1 MTFTGAGTVIIND
14 TLDPQA
20 PDTGILNLNSV
31 NAGEALTVSAGVS
44 DVTIGTADNNLNKL
58 IFSGAG
64 EFNIE
69 DVGIFVK
76 NIGVNST
83 TPIVLDAISGNLTF
97 GANGQVIQSGDI
109 GGFVDFNGNNA
120 KLTLEDGVDI
130 GGAVQNT
137 GGTSNGTIIVEGN
150 SVINGFING
159 LAMLQVGAGDVSISE
174 DGGNNSIAEIQGN
187 GTNTLIFGEN
197 FKLTGSIN
205 KTGGQALKL
214 DFANSS
220 VSDVVGTAVSPVGD
234 IELNGT
240 LNSFSSSIY
249 SNGNITLAEESIN
262 NFAGDVTAAKFI
274 VNNNAAMSFSNN
286 LALNSDIEASNGSS
300 IVFNSSQ
307 VTYTGNASFEDVL
320 NIYAIYDG
328 ATQSGGSI
336 LIKSGSS
343 YDLSKVSLLNL
354 ILEVENEES
363 IPTGAQYK
371 LIIAE
376 TDGGFNPT
384 TGNIKLTINGEE
396 DTDGVKITRASKSLT
411 LNFENLRNEAIEE
424 EFKGQSDAEELG
436 EALGEMK
443 DAPNGS
449 DANEAFKNL
458 KLLNTDQK
466 AEALRNLVQNVVNP
480 SEVVSAINQAV
491 MGNISTNL
499 TMLSSRLKAM
509 QPVSSGDE
517 CDVPEFGGWQ
527 VRLLVM
533 QHRKDVIIL
542 MVISR
547 TQKVVLSVL
556 MQWLEMI

>member
-1 MTFTGAGTVIIND
+1 MTFTGKNTVTINNI
-14 TLDPQA
+14 LDPQA

-31 NAGEALTVSAGVS
+31 NAGETLTVSAGVP

-69 DVGIFVK
+69 DVEIFAK

-83 TPIVLDAISGNLTF
+83 TPITLDAISGDLTF

-109 GGFVDFNGNNA
+109 DGSVDFNGNNA
-120 KLTLEDGVDI
+120 TLTLENRVTI
-130 GGAVQNT
+130 NGAVQNT
-137 GGTSNGTIIVEGN
+137 DGTSNGTIIAEGD
-150 SVINGFING
+150 SIIIGSITG
-159 LAMLQVGAGDVSISE
+159 LAMLQVRAGNVSVSISE

-187 GTNTLIFGEN
+187 GTNTLEFGEG

-220 VSDVVGTAVSPVGD
+220 VSDVVGTAASPVGD

-274 VNNNAAMSFSNN
+274 VNNNADMNFSNN
-286 LALNSDIEASNGSS
+286 LALNGDIEASTGAY
-300 IVFNSSQ
+300 VALNSSQ
-307 VTYTGNASFEDVL
+307 VTYTGNASFEGVL
-320 NIYAIYDG
+320 NIYAIYNG

-363 IPTGAQYK
+363 IPTDAQYE

-384 TGNIKLTINGEE
+384 GNINLTINGEE
-396 DTDGVKITRASKSLT
+396 DIDGVKITLDSKSLT
-411 LNFENLRNEAIEE
+411 LNFENLGDEAIEE
-424 EFKGQSDAEELG
+424 EFKGQPDAEELE
-436 EALGEMK
+436 EALEEMK
-443 DAPNGS
+443 DAPDGS
-449 DANEAFKNL
+449 DANEAFENL
-458 KLLNTDQK
+458 ELLNTDQK
-466 AEALRNLVQNVVNP
+466 VESLRNLVQNVVNP

-509 QPVSSGDE
+509 QPVS
-517 CDVPEFGGWQ
+517 CW
-527 VRLLVM
+527 
-533 QHRKDVIIL
+533 
-542 MVISR
+542 
-547 TQKVVLSVL
+547 
-556 MQWLEMI
+556 